1 MRGFCFL
8 IALFAAVV
16 FSVSSCTEDS
26 PTTSE
31 VAYNE
36 ITPFYPDGGSGGEG
50 GGTSTGGSTGGEG
63 TGGDTGGDPEVQP
76 EVVLRVTHGKYCS
89 WISSMEEA
97 NCIRKEANIADPNA
111 QTYCF
116 GKDYYGITAV
126 PAFEKDD
133 SRYGQ
138 STYSP
143 LTDISS
149 IFESSPTQM
158 DGGQTHGIAIM
169 SNNKAYAWG
178 SDATVNDEIGG
189 QSGHLGQRNTTII
202 RSDNYSAFKAVAGY
216 RHSGVMLS
224 DGRYTAFGTGTNGQL
239 GVENRF
245 RTLNK
250 VAYFAPDSEGGE
262 TWTDFR
268 DVSTKTYHTCAIRGE
283 KNKPGSV
290 WCVGKNANGQLGQTD
305 NLASSAEW
313 HEVGIS
319 DAVQV
324 ATSANASCA
333 LHEDGSVSCWGR
345 AENGE
350 MGTGVSEG
358 NHAPAKITKQFNADF
373 TESDVPPFRFI
384 TMGKAVVYA
393 ITHDKKLY
401 SWGSNGQGQVG
412 QPDTSE
418 AYILKPRYTGLENIT
433 DVAVFGVTPVQ
444 DKVKA
449 LRQNSSALATMTLGK
464 PQVEQ
469 PVILRELGMK
479 S

>member
-1 MRGFCFL
+1 MKKFYFL
-8 IALFAAVV
+8 AFLFAIFSFV
-16 FSVSSCTEDS
+16 FSSCMEDS

-36 ITPFYPDGGSGGEG
+36 ITPFYPNGGDSGGG
-50 GGTSTGGSTGGEG
+50 GGTTTGGT
-63 TGGDTGGDPEVQP
+63 DTGTDNGSNPQP

-97 NCIRKEANIADPNA
+97 TCIRKEAKIADPNA
-111 QTYCF
+111 KTYCF

-126 PAFEKDD
+126 PAFEKNDT
-133 SRYGQ
+133 RYGQ
-138 STYSP
+138 SSYSG

-149 IFESSPTQM
+149 IFESVPTQM
-158 DGGQTHGIAIM
+158 DGGQTHGIAILA
-169 SNNKAYAWG
+169 NDKAYAWG

-202 RSDNYSAFKAVAGY
+202 RSDNYSAYKTVAGY
-216 RHSGVMLS
+216 RHSGVMLK

-250 VAYFAPDSEGGE
+250 VAYFAPDSEGGT
-262 TWTDFR
+262 TWNDFR

-283 KNKPGSV
+283 VNKPGNV

-305 NLASSAEW
+305 NLASQAEW
-313 HEVGIS
+313 YEVGIT
-319 DAVQV
+319 DAVQI

-333 LHEDGSVSCWGR
+333 LHVDGSVSCWGR

-350 MGTGVSEG
+350 LGTGVSTG
-358 NHAPAKITKQFNADF
+358 NYAPAKITKQLNADF
-373 TESDVPPFRFI
+373 TESDVPPMRFI
-384 TMGKAVVYA
+384 TMGKAVVFG

-433 DVAVFGVTPVQ
+433 DVAVFGVTPCAKQ
-444 DKVKA
+444 GEGLDAKFYCTGNNDFG
-449 LRQNSSALATMTLGK
+449 QATGGTTSDFERTWNEIII
-464 PQVEQ
+464 P
-469 PVILRELGMK
+469 
-479 S
+479 